1 MKIIGKT
8 LKWLST
14 AAILILLVLAFL
26 LVGIKF
32 FGFEIY
38 TVLSGSMEPLYT
50 TGSVIYVKEADP
62 DTLQQGDVIT
72 FAMASGTTATHRIV
86 ELVKDETDSSI
97 VRFRTKG
104 DANNVVDGT
113 LVEKSAVI
121 GTPVFSIPNLGF
133 LAAHLQTKYGRYMI
147 LAACGAVLLMSLV
160 SDILTE
166 DNKKSAEA
174 PKQD

>member
-1 MKIIGKT
+1 MERIFKIIGRT
-8 LKWLST
+8 LST
-14 AAILILLVLAFL
+14 TLISIVVLLAVLLAGVR
-26 LVGIKF
+26 LVGLTP
-32 FGFEIY
+32 Y
-38 TVLSGSMEPLYT
+38 TVLSGSMEPNYHV
-50 TGSVIYVKEADP
+50 GSVVYVKKVDP
-62 DTLQQGDVIT
+62 ASLKVGDAIT
-72 FAMASGTTATHRIV
+72 YRLAGSTIVTHRIV
-86 ELVKDETDSSI
+86 DIQGEDISSLG
-97 VRFRTKG
+97 FRTKG
-104 DANNVVDGT
+104 DANNGVDGT